1 MRWAVE
7 LVMWVSVEREVRVQ
21 WTGILLPPSH
31 GLRLVIFRAGFWGL
45 VWNADYGCRGCVVV
59 VVTLGMVECGV
70 MDLSFFYRLVLV
82 A

>member
-7 LVMWVSVEREVRVQ
+7 LMMWVSVEGEVRVQ

-45 VWNADYGCRGCVVV
+45 VWSADYGYRGCVVV

-70 MDLSFFYRLVLV
+70 MEL
-82 A
+82 AP

>member
-7 LVMWVSVEREVRVQ
+7 LVVWVSAERQVGVQ
-21 WTGILLPPSH
+21 TGILLLPLH

-45 VWNADYGCRGCVVV
+45 VWGADDGFRGGVVV

-70 MDLSFFYRLVLV
+70 IELAPWLVGLG
-82 A
+82 